1 MRAPLI
7 HFKVEQIKST
17 DPSFKPALVIVQVRI
32 AFLDALASLDFK
44 LSVGN

>member
-1 MRAPLI
+1 MRAPPI

-32 AFLDALASLDFK
+32 VFFFTNCRTDARK
-44 LSVGN
+44 